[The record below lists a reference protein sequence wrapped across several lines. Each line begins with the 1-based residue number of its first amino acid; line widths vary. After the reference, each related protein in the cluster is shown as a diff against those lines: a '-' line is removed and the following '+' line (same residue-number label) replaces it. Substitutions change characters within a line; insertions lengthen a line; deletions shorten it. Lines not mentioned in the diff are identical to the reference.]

1 MTRFEEWRPQSSAG
15 VPPSDC
21 VPLSTHPLTRQPCR
35 RCREH
40 ANAVAPVTTVP
51 QPIARSPFPNPP
63 AAEMR
68 ISIQTFLERVEAGTA
83 TVADAKECVVHHR
96 EILYPLPVEGR
107 QADLKAVPVGAPV
120 LKWLLKQRDR
130 DLDSRIYEDSKFAN
144 ALCWLLVC
152 EDLEEFAWHWIE
164 IECDEREKGDMTAT
178 REINGALRTEALI
191 GGLVNASLHLAADD
205 SASVH
210 WNPEHM
216 TRAYLRAYKMAT
228 RRSGG
233 LGKTSLSNSLQQ
245 VMRKLCQADCP
256 PTDPVLFDAF
266 LGTLESLIAKD
277 KLAYARATARLFHP
291 TRATGKPFL
300 QLLRD
305 RDGALA
311 SALAA
316 KGTSKEVLGRERRA
330 GLSLVR
336 AAYILRLQGD
346 AERAAFVDSI
356 VEAQVPARTKD
367 WAKLL
372 HERNEAD
379 EKLDWLRGARPP
391 PQPQQDA

>member
-1 MTRFEEWRPQSSAG
+1 MATTVVRRRAAVRLCSPFHAPTHAPAVSPVSRTCVSRYHLSYRPVSASADQGPATRAA
-15 VPPSDC
+15 D
-21 VPLSTHPLTRQPCR
+21 
-35 RCREH
+35 
-40 ANAVAPVTTVP
+40 ANAVAPITTIP

-83 TVADAKECVVHHR
+83 TVADAKECVAHHR
-96 EILYPLPVEGR
+96 GLLYPLPVEGR

-178 REINGALRTEALI
+178 REINGALRTGALI
-191 GGLVNASLHLAADD
+191 GGLMNASLHLAADD

-233 LGKTSLSNSLQQ
+233 LGKTSLLHSLQQ
-245 VMRKLCQADCP
+245 
-256 PTDPVLFDAF
+256 
-266 LGTLESLIAKD
+266 D

-291 TRATGKPFL
+291 TRATGRPFL

-305 RDGALA
+305 RNGALA

-316 KGTSKEVLGRERRA
+316 KGTSKEVLRRERRA